1 MQEMQE
7 TLFKGITQEEID
19 NFFGKPEPIVNEGP
33 TMTSEEVEAF
43 IKRVTFH
50 PTSQHS
56 VSTVLAVDN
65 HSTQYIQND
74 HIEIMKPEN
83 NTRYLVN
90 FNDSKPQKEVDPF
103 EGSEIDMTEE
113 EAEEFIKNFKMDFDI
128 PKTKEEFSK
137 SKSKAFKPKSVWSDD
152 ETEEII
158 NLIKKMHPEKIY
170 NNTKENDSY
179 IMFTT
184 IGTKHSE
191 AVAYPRTYG
200 LKVCDATNPIKLKEV
215 LNNFPKENLG
225 VTFNTF
231 THYKSKNK
239 INSIFYV
246 NNLVID
252 IDFKKAGYKNSDQ
265 VMFFLENDFFR
276 KELPEPNF
284 IEIGNQMKLIY
295 TLEEPI
301 KISKKSSGIKLF
313 LKVVMNKLAS
323 KLKDFGAD
331 NISINYYIRVPGSV
345 NTKNNSVVRIKDY
358 STYKWSFQDLVDE
371 FLPSLPNWYKNKAT
385 LKKENKTTKKHRALA
400 LQRSRFNFINRS
412 KIILSDLEKIQK
424 RCNKIENSGH
434 RELLCFL
441 YRNYC
446 LLAGFSSK
454 EALLAMLKFNEGFNV
469 PLIEKQVISHT
480 NNVDRKQYKY
490 SNILLMREL
499 EITEQ
504 EALELDLEAIRGR
517 KIYSKEEKSEYNHR
531 YYVAHRQNDLSLK
544 ERVQKIEEVVLE
556 NKLKKVSNKAIRALL
571 ETVHKINLSLKSVE
585 RYVTKLIKKE
595 AYLPI

>member
-1 MQEMQE
+1 MEK
-7 TLFKGITQEEID
+7 TIFDEIMEQD
-19 NFFGKPEPIVNEGP
+19 ADDFFGKPEPIINKGP
-33 TMTSEEVEAF
+33 DMTSEEVEAF
-43 IKRVTFH
+43 LKRITFI
-50 PTSQHS
+50 PNS
-56 VSTVLAVDN
+56 
-65 HSTQYIQND
+65 
-74 HIEIMKPEN
+74 
-83 NTRYLVN
+83 
-90 FNDSKPQKEVDPF
+90 SKPQKKTDPF
-103 EGSEIDMTEE
+103 EGSEIDLTEA
-113 EAEEFIKNFKMDFDI
+113 EAEEFIKNFKIECLSNFDTS
-128 PKTKEEFSK
+128 KTKTQVSK
-137 SKSKAFKPKSVWSDD
+137 KESKTFKPKSIWNDD
-152 ETEEII
+152 EIKEII

-170 NNTKENDSY
+170 NDTKENDSY

-184 IGTKHSE
+184 IGTKH
-191 AVAYPRTYG
+191 VYG
-200 LKVCDATNPIKLKEV
+200 LKVCDTTNPVKLKET
-215 LNNFPKENLG
+215 LIQFPKENLG
-225 VTFNTF
+225 MTFNTF
-231 THYKSKNK
+231 TSYKSKNK

-252 IDFKKAGYKNSDQ
+252 IDFKKAGYENSDQ

-295 TLEEPI
+295 ALEEPI
-301 KISKKSSGIKLF
+301 KIPKKSSSIKLF

-331 NISINYYIRVPGSV
+331 NIGINYYIRVPGSI
-345 NTKNNSVVRIKDY
+345 NTKNDSLVKVQKY
-358 STYKWSFQDLVDE
+358 SDYKWGLQDLVDE
-371 FLPSLPNWYKNKAT
+371 FLPSLPTWYKNKAT
-385 LKKENKTTKKHRALA
+385 LKKEKKTTKKHRALA

-424 RCNKIENSGH
+424 RCNEIENSGH

-454 EALLAMLKFNEGFNV
+454 EALESMLKFNESFNV

-490 SNILLMREL
+490 SNVLLMREL

-504 EALELDLEAIRGR
+504 EAKDLELEAIRGR
-517 KIYSKEEKSEYNHR
+517 KIYSKEERSEYNHR

-544 ERVQKIEEVVLE
+544 ERVEKIEEVVLE

-571 ETVHKINLSLKSVE
+571 ETVHKINLSLKSIE
-585 RYVTKLIKKE
+585 RYVTKLVKKE
-595 AYLPI
+595 AYLPT